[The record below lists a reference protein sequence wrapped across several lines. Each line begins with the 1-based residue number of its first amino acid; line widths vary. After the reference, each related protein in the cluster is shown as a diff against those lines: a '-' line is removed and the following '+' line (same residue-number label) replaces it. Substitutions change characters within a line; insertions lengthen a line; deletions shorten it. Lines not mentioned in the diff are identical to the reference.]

1 MTSICP
7 PTSLHQWS
15 AALSTSQSGRA
26 VGGRQK
32 VYWKHSFGH
41 DSYRGAIYLL
51 FPDDQ
56 LSSPPLLPANWA
68 VFKQLRQN
76 SKQVVHFP
84 LCFVAPSSGGRGGQ
98 RKKQT
103 SLEYSCED
111 LTLPVAVL
119 YPFWPSLRQFH
130 FPISAGEHPGP
141 RLTLLQRILCNKTQ
155 RPPGAGFSK
164 QSFPSTHQS
173 HTALC
178 LFYQL
183 MSQLLIETSSNSFM
197 PSICPTPG
205 IISLVFSAL
214 QARKELRW
222 GEMVFISKEAC
233 SSSKLEGGTR
243 NTVLRRKVRSEGVTS
258 SYQRQSHLAL
268 PHSQASSSIPL
279 GVWLQPQLL

>member
-1 MTSICP
+1 MIVT
-7 PTSLHQWS
+7 
-15 AALSTSQSGRA
+15 G
-26 VGGRQK
+26 
-32 VYWKHSFGH
+32 
-41 DSYRGAIYLL
+41 GAIYLL

-103 SLEYSCED
+103 SPEYSCED

-173 HTALC
+173 HSS

-279 GVWLQPQLL
+279 GVWLQPHLL

>member
-1 MTSICP
+1 MTSIYP

-56 LSSPPLLPANWA
+56 LSSLPLLPANWA

-103 SLEYSCED
+103 SPEYSCED

-155 RPPGAGFSK
+155 RPPWCRLQQAKFPKHPSVTQLSVLSADVPTADRNEFQQLYAQHLPHSRDNFPGVLSTASQEGA
-164 QSFPSTHQS
+164 
-173 HTALC
+173 
-178 LFYQL
+178 
-183 MSQLLIETSSNSFM
+183 E
-197 PSICPTPG
+197 
-205 IISLVFSAL
+205 V
-214 QARKELRW
+214 RW
-222 GEMVFISKEAC
+222 NGFISKEAC

-268 PHSQASSSIPL
+268 PHSQASSSITTPSIRL
-279 GVWLQPQLL
+279 LQYSTR